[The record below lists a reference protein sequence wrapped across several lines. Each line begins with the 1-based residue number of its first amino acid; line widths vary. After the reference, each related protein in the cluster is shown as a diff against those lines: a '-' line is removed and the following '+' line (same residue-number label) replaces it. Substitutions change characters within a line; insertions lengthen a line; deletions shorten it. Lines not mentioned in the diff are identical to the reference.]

1 VARLGE
7 LLARGRGAVLCT
19 LIHKEGSGPRDPGAK
34 MLITDEGKTLGT
46 IGGGGMERLLVK
58 EALEALREGRPRTLH
73 FALGVPPREG
83 MIPIDSKCGGE
94 VKVFMDVVK
103 PDPRLIIMG
112 SGLIAQA
119 VARYA
124 RDCGF
129 QVIVV
134 DDAETAKEEN
144 FPGATL
150 VNDPYPDSLKR
161 VEVRSSDYVA
171 VLHGETPF
179 ELAALRHAAEA
190 RPAYIGIL
198 GSANKARKHREQLAK
213 EGFDG
218 KVLDAIH
225 GPIGI
230 EINAETPEEI
240 AVSILA
246 EIIREKRG

>member
-1 VARLGE
+1 VARLSE

-34 MLITDEGKTLGT
+34 MLITDEGETLGT

-58 EALEALREGRPRTLH
+58 EALEALKEGKPRTLH
-73 FALGVPPREG
+73 FALGIAPREG
-83 MIPIDSKCGGE
+83 MIAVDSKCGGE
-94 VKVFMDVVK
+94 VKIFMDIIN

-134 DDAETAKEEN
+134 DDSKTAKEEN

-150 VNDPYPDSLKR
+150 VNDPYPDSLRR

-190 RPAYIGIL
+190 RPTYIGLL
-198 GSANKARKHREQLAK
+198 GSANKARRHREQLAK
-213 EGFDG
+213 EGLDG

-225 GPIGI
+225 GPIGL

-240 AVSILA
+240 AVSIVA
-246 EIIREKRG
+246 EMIKEKRG

>member
-1 VARLGE
+1 MARLGE

-144 FPGATL
+144 FPGVTL

-161 VEVRSSDYVA
+161 VDVRPSDYVA

-179 ELAALRHAAEA
+179 ELAALRHAVEA
-190 RPAYIGIL
+190 RPAYVGLL

-225 GPIGI
+225 GPIGL

-240 AVSILA
+240 AVSIVA